1 MTLSILKKEIVD
13 LYSTPIIQQTSFWSM
28 VKKNQGVE
36 SSAFDFNARNRDLY
50 SNVGGYSC
58 TQADFVMFL
67 RYLNNKDCVA
77 YVPYGPEVEPS
88 EENQGNFLKSF
99 PKFFVPICP
108 KTVLP

>member
-28 VKKNQGVE
+28 VKRNQGVE

-67 RYLNNKDCVA
+67 VLLTGLNQVLLNVICL
-77 YVPYGPEVEPS
+77 
-88 EENQGNFLKSF
+88 GNLS
-99 PKFFVPICP
+99 IG
-108 KTVLP
+108 